1 MRKARIFLPL
11 ALAALMT
18 LSIPA
23 GALAKAPNGIE
34 IVVPEAYEQ
43 SGTLP
48 VYRAQVRNQRQA
60 NFFDKVEL
68 GWFNQSGQK
77 DYENWSKRARF
88 DHFVFHD
95 GAWLD
100 IDADTVSY
108 RENSGDMQIE
118 YDDPGIPPEIVAKP
132 AFSNEV
138 YSLGSTAYHGDVYEL
153 PHEMELEKTQ
163 LNGVSLDGA
172 KAEMEELLKQT
183 GVEGFECVYA
193 LDMSVNRIRELGEWK
208 NRRIED
214 GLWFADIVWDY
225 GIATAED
232 EGFFLM
238 YSKKLNGAV
247 VGGTRS
253 FDASAL
259 VTASGIRYFSLCDPY
274 VAGEIYET
282 PEKLLDATEILPF
295 FHKSVAR
302 KDHSAEVI
310 SIDKMELIY
319 TPARA
324 ASKKEG
330 MVFEPVWR
338 FSYTIRD
345 EGSHETQPYGWGM
358 YSALD
363 GQLLGDLYQCD

>member
-1 MRKARIFLPL
+1 MRRSSLFLLL
-11 ALAALMT
+11 ALAVLMT
-18 LSIPA
+18 LSAPA
-23 GALAKAPNGIE
+23 GALAKAPDGIE

-48 VYRAQVRNQRQA
+48 IYRAQERNDKQV
-60 NFFDKVEL
+60 NFFDKIQLE
-68 GWFNQSGQK
+68 WFNQSGQK
-77 DYENWSKRARF
+77 SYENQGRKICD
-88 DHFVFHD
+88 DHYIFND
-95 GAWLD
+95 ESELD
-100 IDADTVSY
+100 IFAEYIHYGENDGTMQLVGDGPGAKPVTV
-108 RENSGDMQIE
+108 
-118 YDDPGIPPEIVAKP
+118 PKP

-193 LDMSVNRIRELGEWK
+193 LDMSLNRIRELGEWK

-225 GIATAED
+225 GVATAED

-238 YSKKLNGAV
+238 YGKKLNGAA

-302 KDHSAEVI
+302 KDHSAEVV

-345 EGSHETQPYGWGM
+345 EGSDETQPYGWGV

-363 GQLLGDLYQCD
+363 GQFLGDLYQCD